1 MSIIMKKKITE
12 HKNRFGSVRNS
23 PLKINRKDSNVNRIG
38 DWVYSKSQP
47 IKQPQFTHCIQTAVY
62 SKHYNYEY
70 KPYLIYVSDG
80 GSITFTPDNCWELT
94 PDGLKY
100 FFRKFIQINIKRQ
113 ELLRAAN
120 GSIKKLACLI
130 DVDWSEIRNFKSN
143 FMLENYDEEDMQRLE
158 DFYEKL

>member
-1 MSIIMKKKITE
+1 ME
-12 HKNRFGSVRNS
+12 
-23 PLKINRKDSNVNRIG
+23 
-38 DWVYSKSQP
+38 
-47 IKQPQFTHCIQTAVY
+47 
-62 SKHYNYEY
+62 
-70 KPYLIYVSDG
+70 
-80 GSITFTPDNCWELT
+80 
-94 PDGLKY
+94 Y

-158 DFYEKL
+158 DFYEKLQEGK

>member
-1 MSIIMKKKITE
+1 
-12 HKNRFGSVRNS
+12 
-23 PLKINRKDSNVNRIG
+23 
-38 DWVYSKSQP
+38 
-47 IKQPQFTHCIQTAVY
+47 
-62 SKHYNYEY
+62 
-70 KPYLIYVSDG
+70 
-80 GSITFTPDNCWELT
+80 LT
-94 PDGLKY
+94 PEGLQY